1 MVIGEAGGLR
11 LPAADKVIRDT
22 GNGLMIA
29 AAIVADSQT
38 VFPFGIV

>member
-29 AAIVADSQT
+29 AAIVADS
-38 VFPFGIV
+38 